1 MDLWTQF
8 LNILSQVITPTWNDL
23 LQYMPLLFIGLI
35 VLSIAAVARSWRR
48 NAAINRPRVPAP
60 AMAGAPPPGVHLPGP
75 SPWPFVLPIGALLIF
90 VSLALPTAGLPVNPL
105 LFGLG
110 LAVAAAGAVG
120 WYRDANREWRRVE
133 VGAHGAGTYGAVAA
147 RAHPGGVLAA
157 SVGES
162 ANLHE
167 PPPGVHLPGP
177 SPWPFF
183 APIGLMFVFMGFVFG
198 PWLILGGL
206 IMSIIA
212 VAGWYRDAGSEYRQ
226 VEAGHLPEPRTRDP
240 EKAFP
245 KRLLPIYAAVAAF
258 TLFVTLLPYL
268 LSFLPGSAANPQP
281 SGRPV
286 VPVTTTPMISASS
299 AVSFDQSDVVVAAAK
314 PLTLTFDNKQA
325 GVPHN
330 VAIFDGPGEAK
341 SLFAGEIVTGPK
353 QVVYNVPALPAGSY
367 YFVCQVHANM
377 HGTITAK

>member
-8 LNILSQVITPTWNDL
+8 LNILSQVITPNWNDL

-35 VLSIAAVARSWRR
+35 VLSIAAVLRSWRR
-48 NAAINRPRVPAP
+48 NAEINRPRVPLP
-60 AMAGAPPPGVHLPGP
+60 AMGGAPPPGVHLPGP

-90 VSLALPTAGLPVNPL
+90 VSVALPAAGLPVNPAL
-105 LFGLG
+105 LVLG

-133 VGAHGAGTYGAVAA
+133 VGAHGAGAYGALPAG
-147 RAHPGGVLAA
+147 AHPGGVLAA
-157 SVGES
+157 SISEP
-162 ANLHE
+162 ADLRE

-206 IMSIIA
+206 IMSLIA

-245 KRLLPIYAAVAAF
+245 KRLLPIYTGVAAF
-258 TLFVTLLPYL
+258 TLFVTLLPFL
-268 LSFLPGSAANPQP
+268 LSMLPGSSAAPEASGGP
-281 SGRPV
+281 S

-330 VAIFDGPGEAK
+330 VAIFDGPSEAK